1 MKGTACIT
9 GASSGIGRA
18 YAMALAETGYRLIV
32 TGRRHEK
39 LQEVVAAAE
48 QLRKTA
54 GLDSARDEVFVGD
67 LADPEVCAQLAARI
81 AETTDLDF
89 LIHNAGFGHQTDFS
103 DTSPNELRAM
113 GEVHMQCAVV
123 LAHAALPRL
132 MDSANRVDRAN
143 RGTEAHAPAVL
154 LVSSVAAFAPA
165 PGPALYTATKALGV
179 SFGRAI
185 HPAAARTGVRVQ
197 VVCPGFTHT
206 GFHDRLGWS
215 AEQRRDRGI
224 VRWMT
229 AAEVVRRSLHDLG
242 RPRGRLWRDPVY
254 VPGGYNRLIVTVLR
268 WMPRRLYGRLA
279 ARSFSLSK
287 E

>member
-1 MKGTACIT
+1 M
-9 GASSGIGRA
+9 
-18 YAMALAETGYRLIV
+18 
-32 TGRRHEK
+32 
-39 LQEVVAAAE
+39 
-48 QLRKTA
+48 
-54 GLDSARDEVFVGD
+54 
-67 LADPEVCAQLAARI
+67 
-81 AETTDLDF
+81 
-89 LIHNAGFGHQTDFS
+89 
-103 DTSPNELRAM
+103 
-113 GEVHMQCAVV
+113 
-123 LAHAALPRL
+123 
-132 MDSANRVDRAN
+132 
-143 RGTEAHAPAVL
+143 
-154 LVSSVAAFAPA
+154 
-165 PGPALYTATKALGV
+165 YTATKAFLV

-185 HPAAARTGVRVQ
+185 HPAAARAGVRVQ

-242 RPRGRLWRDPVY
+242 GPRRRLWRDPVY

-268 WMPRRLYGRLA
+268 WMPRRLYVRLA